1 MTKHVLDDDKMV
13 SMYND
18 NILMS
23 DIEKHFGVDRRTI
36 YRHLRSK
43 DVEPSRKVSPAWTP
57 REEMQLIDAHRNG
70 VTGQEYEDWVST
82 RTTVACKGHLR
93 KLGM

>member
-1 MTKHVLDDDKMV
+1 MV
-13 SMYND
+13 RMYKD

-43 DVEPSRKVSPAWTP
+43 KVEPSRKVSTTWTP